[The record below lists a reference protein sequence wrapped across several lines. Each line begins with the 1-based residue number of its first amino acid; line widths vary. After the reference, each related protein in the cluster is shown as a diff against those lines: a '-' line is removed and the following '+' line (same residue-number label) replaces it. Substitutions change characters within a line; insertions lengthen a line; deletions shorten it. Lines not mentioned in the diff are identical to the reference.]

1 MSWYP
6 PQAAPGAKVLM
17 RNFPKSWV
25 AEGEPEIFDGGFD
38 VSAVTAIACFE
49 TIEAAQAAVQTLSGA
64 DMRTNTEKKAAG
76 NKPPLDS
83 ERFWAQLK
91 AAPSSAAPSGL
102 PQAGAKER
110 FLGTDSSNTGIES
123 RCKEGSKRR
132 SRKGQTLGALTSWR
146 NRGASEESYILVR
159 GFPPSW
165 KEPQVKYLFVVFG
178 GTSSVIFVSDPE
190 FGRAAQVM
198 LKDAAALER
207 AASSLNE
214 TDEMVA
220 NLDGKQGQMLTG
232 DMIEECHILCSHG
245 AYPAS
250 GSMKV
255 SRTLG
260 FCLYD
265 TEAHLGKT

>member
-6 PQAAPGAKVLM
+6 PQAAPGAKASWAMLRLNIERSKTRPVCHEVLM

-91 AAPSSAAPSGL
+91 AAPSSASSAWMPRR
-102 PQAGAKER
+102 GAKER
-110 FLGTDSSNTGIES
+110 FLGTDSYSSYSNTGRES
-123 RCKEGSKRR
+123 RRKKGSERR
-132 SRKGQTLGALTSWR
+132 SPKGQTLRALTSWR

-165 KEPQVKYLFVVFG
+165 REPQVKYLFVVFG
-178 GTSSVIFVSDPE
+178 GTSSVIFVPDPE
-190 FGRAAQVM
+190 FGRAAQVT
-198 LKDAAALER
+198 LKDAAALGR

-220 NLDGKQGQMLTG
+220 HLDGKLGQMLTG

-245 AYPAS
+245 A
-250 GSMKV
+250 
-255 SRTLG
+255 
-260 FCLYD
+260 
-265 TEAHLGKT
+265 